1 MKLASRRDVLR
12 GAAVAAGGMVIEACA
27 TGGAPKVAGAGPPPP
42 ATRSFLPGGLEVRG
56 PRFYKDGK
64 PFYVSGFNYWTG
76 PTLAREGN
84 AAGRDQVRK
93 DLDALQAM
101 GINLVRTMAAT
112 EGPDTEPLR
121 IVPTI
126 QPELG
131 KYDEAGVA
139 GVLFFADE
147 LQKRGMFGIFM
158 LNDFW
163 HWSGGMCQYLA
174 WVGAGPIPYPP
185 PAPNGNW
192 DHFQHYTGGF
202 YTNDKAKQAFRAYIN
217 FLVPKLKDNRAVI
230 WQLAN
235 EPRGKTNIAVFRP
248 WIDETAALIRSLAPG
263 QLVSTGSEGQT
274 ADPRNSGTDLV
285 EDHKS
290 PNIDFATFH
299 LWAMNWGWLN
309 AKRLPESYPRA
320 LDKAKKYINDHA
332 KLVGKLDKPL
342 LLEEFGFPR
351 DGGSF
356 DPNSPTTF
364 RDQYFQ
370 EVYTL
375 VHALMADTPIAGIM
389 PWAWAGDVRPPRP
402 GEFWKPGDP
411 MIGDPPHEQQGWYSV
426 YSTDTTVK
434 LIKDWSGKITGVG
447 AAPTAI
453 NSGGSAPRSPRPGP
467 A

>member
-1 MKLASRRDVLR
+1 
-12 GAAVAAGGMVIEACA
+12 VIEACA
-27 TGGAPKVAGAGPPPP
+27 SGGGVPKPGAPPPP
-42 ATRSFLPGGLEVRG
+42 AARTFLPGGLEVRG
-56 PRFYKDGK
+56 SKFYKDGK
-64 PFYVSGFNYWTG
+64 LFNVSGFNYWTG

-84 AAGRDQVRK
+84 AAGWDQVQK
-93 DLDALQAM
+93 DLDALQAI
-101 GINLVRTMAAT
+101 GINVVRTMAAT

-131 KYDEAGVA
+131 KYSEAGVA
-139 GVLFFADE
+139 GVLRFADE

-163 HWSGGMCQYLA
+163 HWSGGMAQYLS
-174 WVGAGPIPYPP
+174 WVGEGPIPYPP

-192 DHFQHYTGGF
+192 GKFQWYTGGF
-202 YTNDKAKQAFRAYIN
+202 YKSDKAKQAFRGYIS

-235 EPRGKTNIAVFRP
+235 EPRGKTNIPVFRE
-248 WIDETAALIRSLAPG
+248 WINDTAGLIRSLAPG

-274 ADPRNSGTDLV
+274 ADAKDSGTDVV

-299 LWAMNWGWLN
+299 LWVQNWNWLN
-309 AKRLPESYPRA
+309 GKRIPESYPRA
-320 LDKAKKYINDHA
+320 LERAKGYVNDHA
-332 KLVGKLDKPL
+332 NRVATKLGKPI

-356 DPNSPTTF
+356 DPNAPTTF
-364 RDQYFQ
+364 RDKYFD
-370 EVYTL
+370 EIYGL
-375 VHALMADTPIAGIM
+375 VHKLMADTPIAGIL
-389 PWAWAGDVRPPRP
+389 PWAWAGEARPPRP
-402 GEFWKPGDP
+402 GEYWKPGDP

-434 LIKDWSGKITGVG
+434 LIKDWTARITGAG
-447 AAPTAI
+447 AAPTAFKGV
-453 NSGGSAPRSPRPGP
+453 SGPRSPRLGP